1 MNFVKSVIKSL
12 KVFDWGVHFSKHARK
27 WPFVCIS
34 CRNTFCAERGLVNH
48 RKTHV
53 GDQPNTSIIL
63 F

>member
-1 MNFVKSVIKSL
+1 M

-27 WPFVCIS
+27 WPVVCIS